1 MCFEKAG
8 FDIGFSFF
16 GFVRII
22 MNNVVQFLQTS
33 HNPYYK
39 TYFKTAVTLSYQN
52 ETKNITI

>member
-16 GFVRII
+16 GFVKMIKKT
-22 MNNVVQFLQTS
+22 VVQFLQTS

-39 TYFKTAVTLSYQN
+39 TYFKTAVTLSNQN
-52 ETKNITI
+52 ETKK

>member
-39 TYFKTAVTLSYQN
+39 TYFKTAVTLYHRN
-52 ETKNITI
+52 KNNKI

>member
-16 GFVRII
+16 GFVRMIKKT
-22 MNNVVQFLQTS
+22 VVQFLQTS

-39 TYFKTAVTLSYQN
+39 TYFKTAVTLYHRN
-52 ETKNITI
+52 KNNKI